1 MNRRT
6 LLQSAGV
13 AAAVGLAG
21 CVDGVQEHFGLQG
34 IIPIEIH
41 NEGDTARNLRL
52 QARERNGGRESYE
65 QSYSVGPGETV
76 GPPHLDETEQS
87 FRAAIVENEEEATV
101 RAVSI
106 TPDTSLVVIRISD
119 DDLVV
124 EVQRSEGEDEIADG
138 TEGAEGADDADDEP
152 SEENGDDSDEN
163 ETDSDD

>member
-21 CVDGVQEHFGLQG
+21 CVDGVREHFGLQG
-34 IIPIEIH
+34 VIPIEIH
-41 NEGDTARNLRL
+41 NEGESSRNLHL

-87 FRAAIVENEEEATV
+87 FRAAIIENEEEATV

-106 TPDTSLVVIRISD
+106 TPDTSLVVIRISED
-119 DDLVV
+119 NLVV

-138 TEGAEGADDADDEP
+138 TEDADDADDDQ

-163 ETDSDD
+163 ETDSDDE

>member
-1 MNRRT
+1 M
-6 LLQSAGV
+6 

-41 NEGDTARNLRL
+41 NEGDRTRNLHL
-52 QARERNGGRESYE
+52 QARERNGGRASYE

-87 FRAAIVENEEEATV
+87 FRAAIIENEDEATV

-106 TPDTSLVVIRISD
+106 TPDTSLVVIRISE

-138 TEGAEGADDADDEP
+138 TEDTEDADDDDEQ
-152 SEENGDDSDEN
+152 SDENGDESDEN